1 MKFCNLL
8 TTIQDKADTFT
19 RFVKS
24 RGQITVVQ
32 VHDCRTGYIFFF
44 IYYNSVEV
52 DVVTC
57 PRILVTAINAGN
69 PRLCGIRDEEM

>member
-1 MKFCNLL
+1 MTYYSPPIMKFCNLL

-32 VHDCRTGYIFFF
+32 VHDCRTGYIFFLF
-44 IYYNSVEV
+44 I
-52 DVVTC
+52 T
-57 PRILVTAINAGN
+57 IQ
-69 PRLCGIRDEEM
+69 